1 MNKFVGIGNLVRD
14 GEVKTLPSSKVVYS
28 NTLAM
33 RNDFKNKDGEYDSEF
48 INFNVWGAS
57 AEHIN
62 KYTKKGTKIM
72 IEGRLTTRSY
82 EDKDKIKR
90 YVSEIMVENFE
101 VLERLNK
108 EEKKE
113 EKQVEITNEYDFL
126 DKEVQL
132 RDEDLPF

>member
-113 EKQVEITNEYDFL
+113 EKQDEVTNEYDFL
-126 DKEVQL
+126 DKEVNL
-132 RDEDLPF
+132 KDEDLPF

>member
-1 MNKFVGIGNLVRD
+1 MNKFVGIGNLVKD

-48 INFNVWGAS
+48 INFNVWGPS

-62 KYTKKGTKIM
+62 KYAKKGTKIM

-113 EKQVEITNEYDFL
+113 EKKDEITNEYDFL